1 MIDIEQQELVR
12 TIYRP
17 NRVDARLLLAHG
29 AGAGNKHEFMDELSK
44 LIAGHNIEVTSFNFP
59 YMQIMYELDK
69 RRPPNKF
76 DKLVEHFHQE
86 LTNLQA
92 RSYSVPTYIG
102 GKSMGGR
109 VASLLA
115 SQPLDG
121 LDVSGLVVF
130 GYPFIPPGKP
140 EKLAERMA
148 HFDNIKCESLILQG
162 DRDNF
167 GGREL
172 LDSLNFP
179 SQIKVEWLESGDH
192 SFKPLKASGL
202 SHRHNMMVAATQT
215 VNFILGSKRGI

>member
-1 MIDIEQQELVR
+1 MIDIQDQGLER
-12 TIYRP
+12 
-17 NRVDARLLLAHG
+17 RVYTPKRIDVTLILAHG
-29 AGAGNKHEFMDELSK
+29 AGAGNRHDFMDELAKK
-44 LIAGHNIEVTSFNFP
+44 LASRAIQVVSFNFP
-59 YMQIMYELDK
+59 YMQTEYELGK
-69 RRPPNKF
+69 KRPPNR
-76 DKLVEHFHQE
+76 LPALIEHFQRE
-86 LTNLQA
+86 LEIA
-92 RSYSVPTYIG
+92 RGTSKKPIFIG